1 MIFSLAN
8 MIKTIKAVDGVDFNE
23 IDFFEHFFG
32 TLALNMDV
40 KVNGKPLSFSP
51 PRVSEVMTGKD
62 DLYESVA
69 KLADNPVAKPILLEM
84 TQKAKAELFGNVGL
98 EKINDFLS
106 KETTI
111 GDEIFNKSIDKKLS
125 QDNRNDEDIFTEYLL
140 FAMKLEYENRLSR
153 RKYKTAT
160 GNFVTKKA
168 DASICSELIEQIIKN
183 AKTNMEN
190 IKHDQ
195 AWSLEDK
202 MNVNRFNEILKDRIH
217 EAFDDFETVMTA
229 IDNLSMLEIQAKK
242 TLYSSYKAAYYRV
255 LANLFGDH
263 YSEEDIKKSSSNIFV
278 AVDDFIYEQMLKGK
292 VKIQEDVARYNLFCI
307 TVAVFYQ
314 CKFLIK
320 VEEEKK

>member
-8 MIKTIKAVDGVDFNE
+8 MIKTIKAVDGVSFND
-23 IDFFEHFFG
+23 IDFFEYFFG
-32 TLALNMDV
+32 TLALKMDV
-40 KVNGKPLSFSP
+40 KVNGKPLSFSS
-51 PRVSEVMTGKD
+51 PRVSDVMTGKD

-69 KLADNPVAKPILLEM
+69 KLAYKPEAKPILLEM
-84 TQKAKAELFGNVGL
+84 AKKAKAELFSNVSL
-98 EKINDFLS
+98 SKINDTIS
-106 KETTI
+106 KEMTI
-111 GDEIFNKSIDKKLS
+111 TDEAFNKSIDEKLS

>member
-8 MIKTIKAVDGVDFNE
+8 MIKTIKAVDGVSFND
-23 IDFFEHFFG
+23 IDFFEYFFG
-32 TLALNMDV
+32 TLALKMDV
-40 KVNGKPLSFSP
+40 KVNGKPLSFSS
-51 PRVSEVMTGKD
+51 PRVSDVMTGKD

-69 KLADNPVAKPILLEM
+69 KLAYKPEAKPILLEM
-84 TQKAKAELFGNVGL
+84 AKKAKAELFGNVGL
-98 EKINDFLS
+98 EKINDALS

-111 GDEIFNKSIDKKLS
+111 GDEIFNKSIDEKLS
-125 QDNRNDEDIFTEYLL
+125 QDSRNDEDIFTEYLL

-183 AKTNMEN
+183 AKTNTEN

-242 TLYSSYKAAYYRV
+242 TLYSSYKDAYYRI
-255 LANLFGDH
+255 LTNLFGNR
-263 YSEEDIKKSSSNIFV
+263 YNEEDIKKSSSAIFV
-278 AVDDFIYEQMLKGK
+278 AVDDFIYEQMLKDK
-292 VKIQEDVARYNLFCI
+292 VTIQEDIARYNLFCI